1 MTRPGLIL
9 ALDTSMG
16 ACSVALDDP
25 SAPERSLSLVRPMLR
40 GQAEAL
46 VPLVGELL
54 DRTGVDPRSVEA
66 VAVTVGPG
74 SFTGLRVGL
83 STARGLALAMGCPVL
98 GLTTFEVL
106 ADAALDARPDA
117 RVEVLIDTKRGDAY
131 CQAFQGRTPTGLP
144 AALGEGAVVPRTL
157 EREAVLLV
165 DGEPLESDAILYPD
179 PRRLARLA
187 RSEQRPA
194 PTTPLYLRSADATP
208 APNGGRLWS

>member
-1 MTRPGLIL
+1 MTHPGLIL

-16 ACSVALDDP
+16 ACSVALEDVR
-25 SAPERSLSLVRPMLR
+25 APERSVCIVRPMQR

-46 VPLVGELL
+46 VPLVGEVLG
-54 DRTGVDPRSVEA
+54 RAGVAPRSVEA
-66 VAVTVGPG
+66 VALTIGPG

-83 STARGLALAMGCPVL
+83 STARGLALAMDCPVL

-106 ADAALDARPDA
+106 ADAALEICPDA
-117 RVEVLIDTKRGDAY
+117 KVEVLIDTKRGDAY
-131 CQAFQGRTPTGLP
+131 SQAFRGLSPTGLP
-144 AALGEGAVVPRTL
+144 AALGGSAVVPRTL

-165 DGEPLESDAILYPD
+165 DGEPLDREDILYPD

-187 RSEQRPA
+187 RLEQRPA

-208 APNGGRLWS
+208 APNGGRLWT